1 MFIGNHQSLSLLSK
15 IRSSCPSV
23 RKVLQADGIP
33 VEGVL
38 QYQEAV
44 KNITPTSFLDFKT
57 KSDDPALI
65 YFTSGTTGLPKMVL
79 HTHVTYP
86 LGES

>member
-1 MFIGNHQSLSLLSK
+1 M
-15 IRSSCPSV
+15 
-23 RKVLQADGIP
+23 LQADGIP